1 MLFLRYVCLRNLHIV
16 SADHY
21 FLTFA
26 VNENRIC
33 FMASLFPY
41 QNDNIIIFDIA
52 FVFSI
57 NAEFLPAFFVLQCD
71 ETFSSIV
78 WIAVYNASLKLDNKD
93 IACPIIFCLVF
104 YSEIISVKRVTE
116 KKTKHIAFSI
126 YSTLI
131 KI

>member
-1 MLFLRYVCLRNLHIV
+1 
-16 SADHY
+16 
-21 FLTFA
+21 
-26 VNENRIC
+26 
-33 FMASLFPY
+33 MASLFSY